1 MSNGFFTKKCTCNFF
16 RYPVA
21 RILIYGYIDVW
32 NYTFISLLSKRK
44 KKRFCWNK
52 KLENVCACFHFLHSS
67 KCLSKSYI
75 DASILFVENQSNLIR
90 NVLCLNF
97 SKTRNNYKEN
107 DVKSITKLNN
117 KRNSI
122 TGRLHYHHYR

>member
-1 MSNGFFTKKCTCNFF
+1 MF
-16 RYPVA
+16 R
-21 RILIYGYIDVW
+21 

-44 KKRFCWNK
+44 KKGSVEIRNWEMCVLAFIFYTLRNAYQ
-52 KLENVCACFHFLHSS
+52 NH
-67 KCLSKSYI
+67 I
-75 DASILFVENQSNLIR
+75 DASISFVENQSNLIR

-117 KRNSI
+117 KRNFI
-122 TGRLHYHHYR
+122 TGRFHYHHHHYR